1 MKASTA
7 FALVKTIQ
15 SNVPTAAQTRSSGLK
30 SSGGAMR
37 MRIEGVIRLE
47 AVVSLE
53 GVPGQVTVTKCE
65 LQSRLQNSTNEND
78 ARLREALLESK
89 FKPGECT
96 ETFGLDGAAVNAVKQ
111 WRFAPGSR
119 DGKAVPVVVEIE
131 MNFTLR

>member
-1 MKASTA
+1 MPPRLLEQVKAAYTSD
-7 FALVKTIQ
+7 
-15 SNVPTAAQTRSSGLK
+15 
-30 SSGGAMR
+30 AMR